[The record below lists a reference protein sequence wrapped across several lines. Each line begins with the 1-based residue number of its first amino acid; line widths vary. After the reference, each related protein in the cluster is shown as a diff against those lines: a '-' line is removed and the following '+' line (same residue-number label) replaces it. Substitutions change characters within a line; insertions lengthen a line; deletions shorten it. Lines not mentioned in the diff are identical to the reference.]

1 MEWGGGGR
9 APLPAYNHCDIWTIC
24 DTHLFFY
31 LPYIFGVSVASCQD
45 SANPSNE
52 THECCL
58 NEVSVNNN
66 NNYNDDDD
74 DDADVHIHDDDDDD
88 VNGDNDN
95 NISYTRVIYE
105 KINCSYYN
113 HVT

>member
-1 MEWGGGGR
+1 MEWGGGGALPSLHTTTVTYGPYVIHTYFFIYHIFLVSLLLR
-9 APLPAYNHCDIWTIC
+9 AKIQQIPQMKPM
-24 DTHLFFY
+24 
-31 LPYIFGVSVASCQD
+31 
-45 SANPSNE
+45 
-52 THECCL
+52 

-74 DDADVHIHDDDDDD
+74 DVHIHDDDDDD

-95 NISYTRVIYE
+95 NISYTRVKYE

-113 HVT
+113 YVT